1 MKRKKKEGKR
11 HEGMKTALGGGS
23 QHREKDVNDSGGKG
37 INNAGLPLPL
47 CPNVPLSSSLSLFY
61 PLPPPF
67 CIFLPHS
74 FSLLYSALI
83 CPLYCQVSEQTSRG
97 SYPLQ
102 AYVTSQTSPQ
112 SSPAGCR
119 FKFVHQLSSY
129 KLFRETFDEI
139 KYLQCG
145 TFSHA
150 FLSLSF
156 FSNL

>member
-1 MKRKKKEGKR
+1 M
-11 HEGMKTALGGGS
+11 
-23 QHREKDVNDSGGKG
+23 NDSGGKG

-83 CPLYCQVSEQTSRG
+83 CPLYCQVTEQTSRG

-102 AYVTSQTSPQ
+102 AYATSQTSPQ

-129 KLFRETFDEI
+129 KLFRKTFDEI

-150 FLSLSF
+150 FLSLFFF
-156 FSNL
+156 FSKSMT

>member
-1 MKRKKKEGKR
+1 MIQEAKGLI
-11 HEGMKTALGGGS
+11 M
-23 QHREKDVNDSGGKG
+23 QDS
-37 INNAGLPLPL
+37 LSPY
-47 CPNVPLSSSLSLFY
+47 VPMSLSL
-61 PLPPPF
+61 PPF
-67 CIFLPHS
+67 HS
-74 FSLLYSALI
+74 FTLLYSALI
-83 CPLYCQVSEQTSRG
+83 CPLYCQVTEQTSRG

-129 KLFRETFDEI
+129 KLFRETFDEM

-150 FLSLSF
+150 FLSLF

>member
-1 MKRKKKEGKR
+1 MIQEAKGLI
-11 HEGMKTALGGGS
+11 M
-23 QHREKDVNDSGGKG
+23 QDS
-37 INNAGLPLPL
+37 LSPY
-47 CPNVPLSSSLSLFY
+47 VPMSLSL
-61 PLPPPF
+61 PPFHSFTLCLHPF

-83 CPLYCQVSEQTSRG
+83 CPLYCQVTEQTSRG

-129 KLFRETFDEI
+129 KLFHETFDEI
-139 KYLQCG
+139 KYLQCV

-156 FSNL
+156 FFSNV